1 MMNIMKTKLGFNFF
15 DVFVIAFCVLFAL
28 FCFYPM
34 YYVLVV
40 SLMPYE
46 SYVYFGKS
54 FILFP
59 PQVSLEYYVT
69 VMHSSGHKFSQ
80 AMLISFSKT
89 ALGATTALIFTSMVA
104 YAVSKTHIKGMKFL
118 NVYMIFTMFFSGGLI
133 PLYLLVRN
141 LGLYDT
147 YWAMIVPYLIQIG
160 HFIIMRNYFSYVVPK
175 ELEDAATVDGANE
188 IYLFFHII
196 VPIAKPMLAAIF
208 LFEAVFHWND
218 YYSFLIF
225 VEDFNLE
232 PFVWLL
238 RKVLIDPESLVRT
251 DVGRDF
257 VEAEEMRYIPPAG
270 LKMTTIIC
278 AMVPIM
284 ILYPFLQKYFAKG
297 ILIGAVK
304 E

>member
-1 MMNIMKTKLGFNFF
+1 MNIMKAKLGFNFF
-15 DVFVIAFCVLFAL
+15 DVFVVLFCVLFAL
-28 FCFYPM
+28 ICFYPM

-40 SLMPYE
+40 SLMPFT

-59 PQVSLEYYVT
+59 PEISLEYYLT
-69 VMHSSGHKFSQ
+69 VLHSGGQKFAQ
-80 AMLISFSKT
+80 AMMISFSKT
-89 ALGATTALIFTSMVA
+89 ALGATSALIFTSMVA
-104 YAVSKTHIKGMKFL
+104 YAVSKRKIKGMKFL

-160 HFIIMRNYFSYVVPK
+160 HFIIMRNYFSYVIPG

-188 IYLFFHII
+188 MYLFFHII
-196 VPIAKPMLAAIF
+196 IPIAKPMLAAIF

-218 YYSFLIF
+218 YYSYLIF
-225 VEDFNLE
+225 VEDYNLE

-238 RKVLIDPESLVRT
+238 RKVLIDPYSLVRT
-251 DVGRDF
+251 EVGRDF
-257 VEAEEMRYIPPAG
+257 METEELRYIPPAG

-278 AMVPIM
+278 AMLPIM
-284 ILYPFLQKYFAKG
+284 ILYPFLQKHFAKG